1 VPGRAW
7 EKSAIAELLGF
18 GSNVVGIS
26 LLGFLNR
33 RAGEL
38 IIGVTLGAVPLGLYS
53 VAMRILNL
61 CLDVLVINV
70 QKVALPVFSRVADDP
85 RRLSRA
91 NHWATEATTFTAFPG
106 FTLLALFGGDLA
118 PLVFGAQ
125 WDRVGPLMSVLALM
139 GPAQSIA
146 LFSNSMMLATGRA
159 RMALQWTAA
168 TAVLNVTGFAVG
180 SLFGVV
186 TVAALYVSL
195 SWVLLLVG
203 LYLVRHVSTVTLR
216 DQLLTMGVPLVGC
229 LAMAGLV
236 VLLRALTDFS
246 PIVDLLVGAPLALVL
261 YAVVVVPARRELV
274 RGLLERLRS
283 KRRPQPVVTEG

>member
-1 VPGRAW
+1 
-7 EKSAIAELLGF
+7 
-18 GSNVVGIS
+18 
-26 LLGFLNR
+26 
-33 RAGEL
+33 
-38 IIGVTLGAVPLGLYS
+38 
-53 VAMRILNL
+53 MRILNL

-91 NHWATEATTFTAFPG
+91 YLWATEATTFTAFPG

-216 DQLLTMGVPLVGC
+216 DQLLTMGVPFVGC

-246 PIVDLLVGAPLALVL
+246 PIVDLLVGAPSALVL